1 MTNLMKFEDVEL
13 AVIDRGGQPWFTAGD
28 VASALGYDDQRHVNR
43 LYARNADEFT
53 DSMSTIVKLPTA
65 YGEMRG
71 QIDPAS
77 VGNRLLDVR
86 VFSLRGAHLVAML
99 ARTPRARAFRAWALD
114 LIEAEL
120 AQLRD
125 PGRGRDA
132 VTARIAR
139 ALYLDKPDL
148 RSDSERFSMRDPG
161 AAAAAL
167 RQLSAQLA
175 SAEASR
181 DAILRRM
188 ALDEGDGPR
197 IDLRTAA
204 AFNLARL
211 AVEQAAIEDLTT
223 RLRAVAAHVAP
234 VSAPAALPEA

>member
-1 MTNLMKFEDVEL
+1 
-13 AVIDRGGQPWFTAGD
+13 
-28 VASALGYDDQRHVNR
+28 
-43 LYARNADEFT
+43 
-53 DSMSTIVKLPTA
+53 
-65 YGEMRG
+65 
-71 QIDPAS
+71 
-77 VGNRLLDVR
+77 
-86 VFSLRGAHLVAML
+86 
-99 ARTPRARAFRAWALD
+99 
-114 LIEAEL
+114 
-120 AQLRD
+120 
-125 PGRGRDA
+125 
-132 VTARIAR
+132 
-139 ALYLDKPDL
+139 
-148 RSDSERFSMRDPG
+148 MRDPG